1 MFVIGVFLALVF
13 LTDGNCC
20 IIPPNVSRLSIELG

>member
-1 MFVIGVFLALVF
+1 MFVIGVFLAVVF

-20 IIPPNVSRLSIELG
+20 IIPPNVSRLSAELG